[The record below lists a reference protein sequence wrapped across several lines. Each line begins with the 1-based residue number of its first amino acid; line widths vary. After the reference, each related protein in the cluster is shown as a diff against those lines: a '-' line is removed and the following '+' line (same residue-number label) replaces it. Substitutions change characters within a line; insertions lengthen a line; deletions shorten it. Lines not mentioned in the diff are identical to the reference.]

1 MQGKKRAGSAKK
13 ESKNWNRL
21 KKSKF
26 VGASNI
32 TGVVAKRAF
41 GANGANS
48 VVKISKTAYPVPD
61 SLITKLK
68 TSATVL
74 LSTGASGALNSY
86 RLYANSLNDPFG
98 TAGVPQPRFF
108 DQLMALYST
117 YVVYGCKVNIKIL
130 KKTGGTQDA
139 TVRVIGF
146 PSSASSFPIASA
158 YADANEFPKTIRFDM
173 SSVGSANNN
182 DPGQTILTDKA
193 EKSTYFDIS
202 EFFGRDR
209 QSICT
214 ETNFQGGASTDPA
227 TLMSYYIGIQGY
239 EAAQTDTVLV
249 EITMTQYAVFRNV
262 QNVAT
267 ST

>member
-1 MQGKKRAGSAKK
+1 MQGKKRTGSAKK
-13 ESKNWNRL
+13 DSKNWNRP
-21 KKSKF
+21 KKSRF

-32 TGVVAKRAF
+32 VSFNAKRAF

-48 VVKISKTAYPVPD
+48 VVKISKTAYPIPD

-68 TSATVL
+68 TSAVVA

-117 YVVYGCKVNIKIL
+117 YVVYGAKVGIKII
-130 KKTGGTQDA
+130 KKEAVNQDA

-146 PSSASSFPIASA
+146 PSSAAALPIASA
-158 YADANEFPKTIRFDM
+158 FADANELPKTVRFDIQ
-173 SSVGSANNN
+173 SNVGTSTTTPFA
-182 DPGQTILTDKA
+182 LTDKQ
-193 EKSTYFDIS
+193 EKITYFDIA

-209 QSICT
+209 QGICT
-214 ETNFQGGASTDPA
+214 EANFQGGASSDPA
-227 TLMSYYIGIQGY
+227 TLMSYYIAIQGY
-239 EAAQTDTVLV
+239 EAAQTDVVVV